1 MKRFLSNH
9 LDDLLLVAGA
19 ALIVAGASILS
30 MVAALFTAGVF
41 LIAFGILIGL
51 GNRSKSA

>member
-19 ALIVAGASILS
+19 ALIVAGAAILS
-30 MVAALFTAGVF
+30 MVAALFTAGLF
-41 LIAFGILIGL
+41 LIVFGVLIGL
-51 GNRSKSA
+51 GNRSQSA